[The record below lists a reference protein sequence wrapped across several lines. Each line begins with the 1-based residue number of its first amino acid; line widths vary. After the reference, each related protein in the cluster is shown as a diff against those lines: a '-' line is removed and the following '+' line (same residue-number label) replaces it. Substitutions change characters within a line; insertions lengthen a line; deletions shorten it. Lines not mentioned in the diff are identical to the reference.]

1 MGRVVMIK
9 RRTLLA
15 GGGVAVAGAAVA
27 GGYELLRRPG
37 RTDATTSGG
46 NKPNILVVVVDQM
59 RAPQWFPGARELDA
73 LLPNLGRLRQSSVS
87 FGAHYTASNAC
98 TPSRGVMT
106 TGLYSHQTGCLY
118 TGEGPSESSLAPQFP
133 TWGTM
138 LRGQGYRTW
147 WWGKW
152 HLGAAADT
160 TPDGLDAHGF
170 AGGTYPSP
178 NGAPNQGLQR
188 DPGIVDQFVEWFDG
202 HAAEGPWCTTVSL
215 VNPHDIMWW
224 PKTPLPQDVPHVFDA
239 KPPNFETPEDLRR
252 RGKPRLQVDY
262 VDFVAPLLAGV
273 LPYAGP
279 DVDHQWA
286 RGLDVYLWL
295 QQQVDRQIGRV
306 LDTLASR
313 PDVDRNTV
321 VVFTSDHG
329 EYGGSHGMRGK
340 GAAIYDEAIRVPLYI
355 RDPTGR
361 LTPTP
366 GEVRTQLTS
375 SVDLAPLLL
384 TIGAGGNGW
393 RGDSRLAHLAS
404 RADIA
409 GMAAS
414 PAARGRPWVAHVT
427 DDITVE
433 EMAAMMT
440 VAGMPAVTSPGGPPG
455 KVPTNA
461 PSHVVAVRTPA
472 AKFGVYSHWKPG
484 GMVVDAS
491 RDSDLELYDYSTPDG
506 LREVD
511 NLAGRSALQQ
521 KLQGLLDTEVQA
533 EVHAPLPAAL
543 RQAQELGLANMQQLT
558 AARGG

>member
-1 MGRVVMIK
+1 MGRVATIK
-9 RRTLLA
+9 RRTVLA
-15 GGGVAVAGAAVA
+15 GGGIAMAGVAAL
-27 GGYELLRRPG
+27 GGYEFLSRPG
-37 RTDATTSGG
+37 RTDAAASGG

-59 RAPQWFPGARELDA
+59 RTPQWFPDTQRLDG
-73 LLPNLGRLRQSSVS
+73 LLPHLGRLRRSSVAFDS
-87 FGAHYTASNAC
+87 HYTASNAC

-118 TGEGPSESSLAPQFP
+118 TGEGPTESSLAPQFP

-138 LRGQGYRTW
+138 LREQGYRTW

-224 PKTPLPQDVPHVFDA
+224 PKVALPQDVPRVFDA
-239 KPPNFETPEDLRR
+239 KPPNFETPEDLHR
-252 RGKPRLQVDY
+252 RGKPRLQIDY
-262 VDFVAPLLAGV
+262 VDFVAPLMAGALAFT
-273 LPYAGP
+273 GP
-279 DVDHQWA
+279 DVEEQWA

-306 LDTLASR
+306 LDTLAAR
-313 PDVDRNTV
+313 PEIDRNTV

-340 GAAIYDEAIRVPLYI
+340 GAAIYEEAIRVPLYI
-355 RDPTGR
+355 RDPAGR
-361 LTPTP
+361 LTPR
-366 GEVRTQLTS
+366 GGDVRTQMTS

-393 RGDSRLAHLAS
+393 RSDPRLAHLAH

-409 GMAAS
+409 AIAANS
-414 PAARGRPWVAHVT
+414 ATPGRPWIAHVT
-427 DDITVE
+427 DDINVE
-433 EMAAMMT
+433 EMATMLKAMGPASSQT
-440 VAGMPAVTSPGGPPG
+440 PSPTAGE
-455 KVPTNA
+455 VPTSA
-461 PSHVVAVRTPA
+461 PSHIVAVRTPA
-472 AKFGVYSHWKPG
+472 AKFGVYSHWKTG
-484 GMVVDAS
+484 GMEVDPS
-491 RDSDLELYDYSTPDG
+491 RAVDLELYDYSTPMG
-506 LREVD
+506 VREID
-511 NLAGRSALQQ
+511 NQAGRSPRQEALHA
-521 KLQGLLDTEVQA
+521 LLDHEVLP
-533 EVHAPLPAAL
+533 EIGAPLPAAL
-543 RQAQELGLANMQQLT
+543 HQAQELGLANLQRVT
-558 AARGG
+558 SVRGG

>member
-1 MGRVVMIK
+1 M
-9 RRTLLA
+9 LA
-15 GGGVAVAGAAVA
+15 GGGVAVAAAAVA
-27 GGYELLRRPG
+27 GGYEFLSRPG
-37 RTDATTSGG
+37 RTDATAAGG

-59 RAPQWFPGARELDA
+59 RTPQWFPDTQRLDG
-73 LLPNLGRLRQSSVS
+73 LLPHLGRLRRSSVAFDS
-87 FGAHYTASNAC
+87 RYTASNAC

-118 TGEGPSESSLAPQFP
+118 TGEGPTESSLAPQFP

-138 LRGQGYRTW
+138 LREQGYRTW

-202 HAAEGPWCTTVSL
+202 HAADGPWCTTVSL

-224 PKTPLPQDVPHVFDA
+224 PKTSLPQDVSHVFDA
-239 KPPNFETPEDLRR
+239 KPPNFETPEDLLR
-252 RGKPRLQVDY
+252 RGKPQLQVDY
-262 VDFVAPLLAGV
+262 VDFIAPLLAGA
-273 LPYAGP
+273 LPFTGP
-279 DVDHQWA
+279 DVDQQWA

-340 GAAIYDEAIRVPLYI
+340 GAAIYEEGIRVPLYI
-355 RDPTGR
+355 RDPAGR
-361 LTPTP
+361 LTPR
-366 GEVRTQLTS
+366 GGDVRTQMTS

-393 RGDSRLAHLAS
+393 RSDPRLAHLAH

-409 GMAAS
+409 AIAAN
-414 PAARGRPWVAHVT
+414 PAALGRPWIAHVT
-427 DDITVE
+427 DDIAVE
-433 EMAAMMT
+433 EMTAMLTT
-440 VAGMPAVTSPGGPPG
+440 VGVPPPANRPGE
-455 KVPTNA
+455 VPTSA

-472 AKFGVYSHWKPG
+472 AKFGVYAHWKPG
-484 GMVVDAS
+484 GMAVDAS
-491 RDSDLELYDYSTPDG
+491 RGVELELYDYSTPDG
-506 LREVD
+506 LREMD
-511 NLAGRSALQQ
+511 NLAGRSPLQP
-521 KLQGLLDTEVQA
+521 KLQALLDTEVTA
-533 EVHAPLPAAL
+533 EITAPLPAAL
-543 RQAQELGLANMQQLT
+543 QQAQQVGLANMQELI
-558 AARGG
+558 ARRGG